1 MNNHWLTLLLFLV
14 AVAVGATIPPIV
26 LGGHDLTFWRV
37 GLAVVAG
44 LVAGVVLAVLYLA
57 FQREMGD

>member
-14 AVAVGATIPPIV
+14 AVAVGATIPPVV
-26 LGGHDLTFWRV
+26 LGGHDLTVWRV

-44 LVAGVVLAVLYLA
+44 LVAGVVLAVIYLA
-57 FQREMGD
+57 VEKAREG

>member
-14 AVAVGATIPPIV
+14 AVAVGATIPPV
-26 LGGHDLTFWRV
+26 LLTGHDLTFWWV

-44 LVAGVVLAVLYLA
+44 LVTGVVLAVIYLA

>member
-26 LGGHDLTFWRV
+26 LTGHDLTFWRV
-37 GLAVVAG
+37 GL
-44 LVAGVVLAVLYLA
+44 VAGVVITVLYLA

>member
-1 MNNHWLTLLLFLV
+1 MNNHWLTLILFLV

-26 LGGHDLTFWRV
+26 LTGHDLTFWRV

-44 LVAGVVLAVLYLA
+44 LVAGAVITVLYLA